1 MIMKKVAVLFLI
13 LGIAISTF
21 GQDEIVVA
29 KEKNV
34 LKINTLALIIRTGAV
49 LYERE
54 LSDLMS
60 AQLGVAYMNYKIDE
74 TKLDGVGITPEIR
87 FYIRKNAIDGFYLG
101 PYLRYN
107 NFGFEDNSSS
117 GRYKAFGGG
126 VSFGRQW
133 IFKKGFVIDLFF
145 GGHYTD
151 SSIEFTSGTEEPDFT
166 KIEGFN
172 IRTGFAVGFA
182 F

>member
-1 MIMKKVAVLFLI
+1 MKKLAAILII
-13 LGIAISTF
+13 LGFAVNSF
-21 GQDEIVVA
+21 AQEEPAVA
-29 KEKNV
+29 PEKNV

-49 LYERE
+49 FYERE

-60 AQLGVAYMNYKIDE
+60 AQLGIAYMNFRIDE

-107 NFGFEDNSSS
+107 NFGFEDESSS

-133 IFKKGFVIDLFF
+133 IFKKGFVIDVFF

-151 SSIEFTSGTEEPDFT
+151 SSIELTSGTEEPDFT
-166 KIEGFN
+166 KIEGFT
-172 IRTGFAVGFA
+172 IRTGFAIGFA

>member
-1 MIMKKVAVLFLI
+1 MKKSAVLFLI
-13 LGIAISTF
+13 LCFTVSSFA
-21 GQDEIVVA
+21 QDEVTVA
-29 KEKNV
+29 PEKNV
-34 LKINTLALIIRTGAV
+34 IKINTLALIIRTGAV
-49 LYERE
+49 FYERE
-54 LSDLMS
+54 LSDLTS
-60 AQLGVAYMNYKIDE
+60 AQLGLAYLNYRIDE
-74 TKLDGVGITPEIR
+74 TKLDGVGITPEFR
-87 FYIRKNAIDGFYLG
+87 FYIRKNALDGFYMG

-107 NFGFEDNSSS
+107 NFGFEDESST

-151 SSIEFTSGTEEPDFT
+151 SSIELTSGSDTPDFT

-172 IRTGFAVGFA
+172 IRTGFAIGFA

>member
-1 MIMKKVAVLFLI
+1 MKKLAVLFLI
-13 LGIAISTF
+13 LGITITSFA
-21 GQDEIVVA
+21 QDEVA
-29 KEKNV
+29 VASEKNV
-34 LKINTLALIIRTGAV
+34 LKVNTLALIIRTGSV
-49 LYERE
+49 FYERE

-60 AQLGVAYMNYKIDE
+60 AQLGIAYLNYTVNE
-74 TKLDGVGITPEIR
+74 TKLDGLSITPEVR
-87 FYIRKNAIDGFYLG
+87 FYIRKNAIDGFYVG

-107 NFGFEDNSSS
+107 NYGFDDESST
-117 GRYKAFGGG
+117 GTYKAFGGG

-151 SSIEFTSGTEEPDFT
+151 SSIELTTGTETPDFT
-166 KIEGFN
+166 KIEGFM
-172 IRTGFAVGFA
+172 IRTGFSIGFA

>member
-1 MIMKKVAVLFLI
+1 MKKLAAILLI
-13 LGIAISTF
+13 LGFAVNSF
-21 GQDEIVVA
+21 AQEEPAVA
-29 KEKNV
+29 PEKNV

-49 LYERE
+49 FYERE

-60 AQLGVAYMNYKIDE
+60 AQLGIAYMNFRIDE

-87 FYIRKNAIDGFYLG
+87 FYIRKNALDGFYLG

-107 NFGFEDNSSS
+107 NFGFEDESSS

-151 SSIEFTSGTEEPDFT
+151 SSIELTSGTEEPDFT
-166 KIEGFN
+166 RIEGFS
-172 IRTGFAVGFA
+172 IRTGFAIGFA

>member
-1 MIMKKVAVLFLI
+1 MKKLAAILII
-13 LGIAISTF
+13 LGFAVNSF
-21 GQDEIVVA
+21 AQEEPAVA
-29 KEKNV
+29 PEKNV
-34 LKINTLALIIRTGAV
+34 LKLNTLALIIRTGAV
-49 LYERE
+49 FYERE

-60 AQLGVAYMNYKIDE
+60 AQLGIAYMNFRIDE

-107 NFGFEDNSSS
+107 NFGFEDESSS

-133 IFKKGFVIDLFF
+133 IFKKGFVIDVFF

-151 SSIEFTSGTEEPDFT
+151 SSIELTSGTEEPDFT
-166 KIEGFN
+166 KIEGFT
-172 IRTGFAVGFA
+172 IRTGFAIGFA